1 MAISE
6 LFMVDAHQVKHG
18 SMEIMHTYR
27 ILDGIVSE
35 FICFAIH
42 RSWFDSTACH
52 PDAEALGMVVA
63 SVVGPIN
70 LTLTVIGA
78 TKFATPDHQ
87 RFIEQSSLLQ
97 VLDQACRS
105 PVYVFCLHPHVIDQ
119 VAMGIPSLVIELYK
133 TNTRFR
139 KLSGQQTVGC
149 IGSWNKAIRAIHF
162 DGVVRL
168 LAEVGQFRHRTLH
181 AV

>member
-18 SMEIMHTYR
+18 SMEIMYTYR
-27 ILDGIVSE
+27 ILDGIVAE
-35 FICFAIH
+35 FVCFSIDCS
-42 RSWFDSTACH
+42 RFDSSTGH

-105 PVYVFCLHPHVIDQ
+105 PVYVFCLHPHIINE
-119 VAMGIPSLVIELYK
+119 VAMGIPSLVIELNK
-133 TNTRFR
+133 TN
-139 KLSGQQTVGC
+139 
-149 IGSWNKAIRAIHF
+149 A
-162 DGVVRL
+162 
-168 LAEVGQFRHRTLH
+168 
-181 AV
+181 